1 MYQLIQKLSDKY
13 FLLAQEV
20 RNHLHQYP
28 ELSFQEFNTAAYISD
43 KLNSYNIPHK
53 TGIAKTGII
62 GEISGKNPNNKL
74 IALRADIDALPIEEK
89 NNHSYCS
96 KNNGVMHACG
106 HDAHTAILLA
116 TVCLLHELKE
126 QWEGTIRFIFQP
138 GEEKLPGGASLMIEE
153 GVLANPKPDAIVGLH
168 VFPEMEFGHVGF
180 KKGMYMASTDE
191 LYLKVIGKG
200 GHAALPMQYNNPLVV
215 SAAIIT
221 TLNNYFM
228 NDVTKKIPDN
238 IPTVLAFGK
247 INSLGGATNVIPD
260 SVELQGTFRTMNEPW
275 RKRAHQILQ
284 DIVTETANQFGARA
298 ELNIIKG
305 YPFLV
310 NDEKI
315 TDIAQHAA
323 AKILGADKVH
333 ELNIRMTAEDFAWY
347 THHVPACFFRL
358 GVANKAKGI
367 TAAVHTPT
375 FDIEPLS
382 LKTGITTLSAI
393 AMALLNTNSAL
404 EI

>member
-1 MYQLIQKLSDKY
+1 MHHLIQKLSDKY
-13 FLLAQEV
+13 FLLAKEV

-43 KLNSYNIPHK
+43 KLRSYNIPHK
-53 TGIAKTGII
+53 TGIAKTGIV
-62 GEISGKNPNNKL
+62 GEISGKKPNHKL

-221 TLNNYFM
+221 ALNNYFM
-228 NDVTKKIPDN
+228 NDEIKKIPDN

-260 SVELQGTFRTMNEPW
+260 TVELQGTFRTMSEEW
-275 RKRAHQILQ
+275 RERAHQILQ

-347 THHVPACFFRL
+347 THHVPACFL
-358 GVANKAKGI
+358 
-367 TAAVHTPT
+367 
-375 FDIEPLS
+375 D
-382 LKTGITTLSAI
+382 
-393 AMALLNTNSAL
+393 
-404 EI
+404 